1 MYSNFILSV
10 NAVLPMAVLMLI
22 GMLIKHRNWLN
33 QAELKRL
40 NGVIFKVFFFFML
53 FNSTYHATINDYRP
67 RLLLYGIVVV
77 LLLWIAVWIFS
88 CAVTKDTRQRG
99 AMIQNLYRSNFVIMG
114 YPVVVDVVVGF
125 VVVVVVVVDVVVG
138 FVVVVVVV
146 VDVVVGFVVV

>member
-67 RLLLYGIVVV
+67 RLLLYGIVAV
-77 LLLWIAVWIFS
+77 LLLWIAEDGVDRSEGSIAAGS
-88 CAVTKDTRQRG
+88 YRVEHTHDEAVDRG
-99 AMIQNLYRSNFVIMG
+99 GLTYVEGHHQ
-114 YPVVVDVVVGF
+114 
-125 VVVVVVVVDVVVG
+125 
-138 FVVVVVVV
+138 
-146 VDVVVGFVVV
+146 